1 MKEEEL
7 IIADIVLLKIPMG
20 RHISIYSLMQSNT
33 ILNGIEEKYSLETC
47 DKIRTFYATRRSHNT
62 IRDFFLREG
71 YIMLAHGTTSYD
83 ILTEKGIK
91 AQAAGGHKN
100 YIKQEKK
107 KNRWEWLGN
116 FPKKKWFIYEPSK
129 WLIAML
135 IGFIIRDRGNCNVN
149 ENILLK
155 SIPKGM
161 KISPLKPYLDS
172 SKISNKKDTL
182 LKLIDTPQIVH
193 H

>member
-1 MKEEEL
+1 MSEEEL

-47 DKIRTFYATRRSHNT
+47 DKIRTFYATDRRSHNT

-71 YIMLAHGTTSYD
+71 YIMLANRTISYD

-91 AQAAGGHKN
+91 AQAAGGHRN
-100 YIKQEKK
+100 YTKIQKK
-107 KNRWEWLGN
+107 KGRWEWLEN
-116 FPKKKWFIYEPSK
+116 FPKKKWFIYEPMK
-129 WLIAML
+129 WGLPFLLGWLGCLATCNQNEKSN
-135 IGFIIRDRGNCNVN
+135 II
-149 ENILLK
+149 IPLK
-155 SIPKGM
+155 KMKIPK
-161 KISPLKPYLDS
+161 IKPSQFLN
-172 SKISNKKDTL
+172 KTSNKKDTL
-182 LKLIDTPQIVH
+182 LKSVDTHQVVH